1 MAKSSVGSTK
11 TSEVRFRGMP
21 QGSWRVVWHGDVGF
35 HRSQVTWSQ
44 PTINV
49 VLQREDQES
58 SAPISAS
65 FAIAQLWALRLGSVW
80 RDTELV
86 PTEHWGEERELSFPV
101 ADVGHCVAGVP
112 LTTEAGSDFL
122 IPFGVFPHHRAHTRS
137 QCLRVLVDDVHF
149 ILPAIEVIRFY
160 FGSSGKLIKSLFSSR
175 FAPDDLCSSHRIS
188 HGDATV
194 ELAPDVPRSS
204 GVDIARIVFSDEAL
218 RAARSVGRSLVAAS
232 SDQRGGRH
240 STYAKAELPYLGTAS
255 LKVRGLPMTAEDG
268 QSRFLVTEIVA
279 CSARF
284 PWTNLNVI
292 ASLQGKGTGQ
302 VADGGTSESDV
313 SKPATS
319 IARRVPGNTIDPREA
334 SGKSGLRFQGYARG
348 MRFTDLWNKPVND
361 IDSEQRQQVNMRSL
375 PAAAFDSTGY
385 GGGSSAEG
393 RRVELFLEDGCD
405 LNFVQSPVEEWS
417 SFFDLIRALAK
428 ARWVQEVEYVQLPH
442 EFYWHY
448 ASLPEISDAD
458 GVILPETIGDSL
470 PGTKG
475 RTPRRASFVN
485 LTVRSASL
493 AMISLSPRTVEPR
506 QTIMVWPGARFD
518 GARALRAL
526 HDGLT
531 ASGSHQRFDVP
542 LPCLGQLTDH
552 AYRTAAVA
560 LLRCARAWWRPPT
573 SGVTIRQI
581 RSVGAPSEG

>member
-1 MAKSSVGSTK
+1 MTKSSLGSTT
-11 TSEVRFRGMP
+11 TSAVRFRGMP

-49 VLQREDQES
+49 VLQREDQAS
-58 SAPISAS
+58 STPVSAS
-65 FAIAQLWALRLGSVW
+65 FAIAQLWALRIGSVW

-86 PTEHWGEERELSFPV
+86 PTAHWGEERELSFPV

-122 IPFGVFPHHRAHTRS
+122 IPFGAFPHHRAHTRA
-137 QCLRVLVDDVHF
+137 QCLRVLVGGVHV
-149 ILPAIEVIRFY
+149 ILPAMEVIRFY
-160 FGSSGKLIKSLFSSR
+160 FGSSGKLIKSLFSSH
-175 FAPDDLCSSHRIS
+175 FAVDDLCISHRIS

-232 SDQRGGRH
+232 SDQRGGRQ
-240 STYAKAELPYLGTAS
+240 STYARAELPYLGTAS
-255 LKVRGLPMTAEDG
+255 LRVRGLPLTAEDG
-268 QSRFLVTEIVA
+268 QPRFLVTEIAA

-292 ASLQGKGTGQ
+292 ASLQGKGAGQ
-302 VADGGTSESDV
+302 AADGPTSEADI
-313 SKPATS
+313 SKPAPS
-319 IARRVPGNTIDPREA
+319 IARRVPGNAIDPREA

-348 MRFTDLWNKPVND
+348 MRFTDLWNKPVNE
-361 IDSEQRQQVNMRSL
+361 IDAEQKKQVNVRSL
-375 PAAAFDSTGY
+375 PEAAFDSTAH
-385 GGGSSAEG
+385 GGGSSSEG
-393 RRVELFLEDGCD
+393 RRVELFLKDGCD

-417 SFFDLIRALAK
+417 SFFDLIRALDK
-428 ARWVQEVEYVQLPH
+428 APWVRKVEYVKLPH
-442 EFYWHY
+442 EFFWHY

-458 GVILPETIGDSL
+458 GVILPETIGDTAS
-470 PGTKG
+470 GAAA

-485 LTVRSASL
+485 LTVRNASL

-506 QTIMVWPGARFD
+506 QTIMVWPGVRLD
-518 GARALRAL
+518 SARALRAL

-531 ASGSHQRFDVP
+531 ASGSHRRFYVP

-552 AYRTAAVA
+552 AYRTAALA
-560 LLRCARAWWRPPT
+560 LLRCARAWRRLPT
-573 SGVTIRQI
+573 PE
-581 RSVGAPSEG
+581 A